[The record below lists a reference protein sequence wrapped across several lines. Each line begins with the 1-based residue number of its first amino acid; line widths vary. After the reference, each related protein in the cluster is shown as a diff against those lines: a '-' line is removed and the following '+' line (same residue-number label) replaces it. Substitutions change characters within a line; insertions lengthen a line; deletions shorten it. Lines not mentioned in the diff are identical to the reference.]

1 MTTPLQPLWVFIYQR
16 QTAVDSWS
24 VQPSDPGLPP
34 NSSSVKDQGSKLSQ
48 DPNSGSVSEAHPN
61 SECSKSSYTYRPVT
75 SYLLKLT
82 TFLKMFLWKCT
93 HAIARLT
100 KLFVSWK
107 RSSEE
112 RLFLE
117 TAYGLQLTVVNCGD
131 INSTVDISTEVDQRH
146 GVEPQR
152 SECRYHYR
160 LFPDWQTSYL
170 WYDTRSPH
178 NPPDEIH
185 VDEDIIEARYPTLA
199 PFYFAW
205 QDIYE
210 NSFTAQGCDRGSGL
224 DVFPDIAVRIG
235 WEVEG
240 LLIAC
245 WLVLQDDVE
254 QVKYEPATGTYSIR
268 KDNLGDI
275 LRQFLTDMDALL

>member
-1 MTTPLQPLWVFIYQR
+1 MTALLQPLRVFISQR

-24 VQPSDPGLPP
+24 VQPSDPGLLS
-34 NSSSVKDQGSKLSQ
+34 NSSSVKDQGSKPSQ
-48 DPNSGSVSEAHPN
+48 DPKSGSVSKARPD
-61 SECSKSSYTYRPVT
+61 SERSKSSYTYHPV
-75 SYLLKLT
+75 SLYLLKLT
-82 TFLKMFLWKCT
+82 TFLKTFLWKCT
-93 HAIARLT
+93 HAITQLA

-131 INSTVDISTEVDQRH
+131 INSTVDISTEADQRH

-152 SECRYHYR
+152 SEY
-160 LFPDWQTSYL
+160 WQTSYL

-178 NPPDEIH
+178 NPPGEIH

-210 NSFTAQGCDRGSGL
+210 NLFTA
-224 DVFPDIAVRIG
+224 
-235 WEVEG
+235 
-240 LLIAC
+240 
-245 WLVLQDDVE
+245 
-254 QVKYEPATGTYSIR
+254 
-268 KDNLGDI
+268 
-275 LRQFLTDMDALL
+275 